1 MNKPSLEQLQ
11 SQFIHGIYAPDEH
24 SADFIRAGEEPGVV
38 LSPDEQLSVY
48 RGSVL
53 GGLAQALGD
62 IYPAIKR
69 SVGEQFFDAMA
80 LRYAKQQPSH
90 SASLDDY
97 GANFHSFIASFEA
110 LKDYPYLADLA
121 QLEWHWHRCFHA
133 ENPQVFD
140 PSNLASLSPE
150 QHNQICFELQSSLTL
165 MQSDYPIVKLWQLNQ
180 EIQEHQEQPDD
191 ADSDLTIDLNEST
204 YIALWRDGLVTRI
217 SELNE
222 QEWQLLNSLKKSQS
236 LGTIFS
242 SLGSIIPVETI
253 NALLAECLQ
262 RTWITGFK
270 LESAN

>member
-1 MNKPSLEQLQ
+1 MSKPSLEQLQ
-11 SQFIHGIYAPDEH
+11 AQFIHGIYSPGEH

-53 GGLAQALGD
+53 GGLVQALGD

-80 LRYAKQQPSH
+80 LRYVKSHPSM
-90 SASLDDY
+90 SASLDNY
-97 GANFHSFIASFEA
+97 GSDFDAFIADFKA
-110 LKDYPYLADLA
+110 LKEHPYLADLA
-121 QLEWHWHRCFHA
+121 QLEWRWHRCFHA
-133 ENPQVFD
+133 NNPEVFD
-140 PSNLASLSPE
+140 PSSLARLAPE
-150 QHNQICFELQSSLTL
+150 QHNAICFELQDSLSL
-165 MQSDYPIVKLWQLNQ
+165 MQSDYPLLKLWQLNQ
-180 EIQEHQEQPDD
+180 AEADTDD
-191 ADSDLTIDLNEST
+191 IGPIDLNEPA
-204 YIALWRDGLVTRI
+204 YLALWRDGLVTRI

-236 LGTIFS
+236 LGTILS

-262 RTWITGFK
+262 RTWIAGFK
-270 LESAN
+270 LAPAN